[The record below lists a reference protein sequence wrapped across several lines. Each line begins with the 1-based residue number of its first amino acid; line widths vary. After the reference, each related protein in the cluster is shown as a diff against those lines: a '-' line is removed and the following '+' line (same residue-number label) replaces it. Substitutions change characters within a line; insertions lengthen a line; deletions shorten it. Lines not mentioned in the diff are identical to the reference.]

1 MSQPELRMMADLV
14 RPGLCLQ
21 RQSGVALLMVLLAM
35 ALVTLIAAGMAPKQ
49 ELRIFK
55 AGHYLA
61 QQQGYS
67 IALGTEAFAK
77 RILIRDYENDKE
89 DNAMVDSLDEIWA
102 SNSAVLPVEST
113 ADGDAR
119 VLAVAEVQIDGLGG
133 RINLNDLV
141 RGGEAVDPV
150 TRDRVK
156 ALLEVLEITGFRVD
170 VLIDWIDANDQTVSA
185 YGAEDGQYL
194 VAEPAYRAANQFFTS
209 VSELRLIEGMTEE
222 AYRALLPNVA
232 ALPVSGA
239 GINVNTAP
247 AEVIASLHDEL
258 TLAQATAV
266 VEKRAEEPFTTVQD
280 FLALSEFAGLGL
292 KSSGLR
298 VNTRFFEVVSRITY
312 DGRVVNLVSTVYRGP
327 EGKVQTLAR
336 DTGQKNRITK
346 EPVSVPE

>member
-1 MSQPELRMMADLV
+1 VADRMIHPTTGITGGA
-14 RPGLCLQ
+14 

-49 ELRIFK
+49 ELRIFS

-67 IALGTEAFAK
+67 IALGAEAFAK
-77 RILIRDYENDKE
+77 RILYRDYEDDKE
-89 DNAMVDSLDEIWA
+89 NDGLIDSLDEFWA

-113 ADGDAR
+113 DEGDAR
-119 VLAVAEVQIDGLGG
+119 ILAVAEVQIDGLGG

-150 TRDRVK
+150 TKDRMA
-156 ALLEVLEITGFRVD
+156 ALLEVLEITSFRVD
-170 VLIDWIDANDQTVSA
+170 PLIDWIDSNDQTVSA

-194 VAEPAYRAANQFFTS
+194 VAEPAYRAANQPFTS

-222 AYRALLPNVA
+222 AYRALVPHVA

-239 GINVNTAP
+239 GINVNTAT
-247 AEVIASLHDEL
+247 AQVIASLHSEL
-258 TLAQATAV
+258 TLAQANTV
-266 VEKRAEEPFTTVQD
+266 LEKRAEEPFETVQD
-280 FLALSEFAGLGL
+280 FLALPEFAGLGL

-298 VNTRFFEVVSRITY
+298 VNTPFFEVVSRITY
-312 DGRVVNLVSTVYRGP
+312 DSRVVNLISTVYRNP
-327 EGKVQTLAR
+327 EGELQTVRR
-336 DTGQKNRITK
+336 DTSQKNRITK

>member
-1 MSQPELRMMADLV
+1 
-14 RPGLCLQ
+14 
-21 RQSGVALLMVLLAM
+21 MVLLAM

-89 DNAMVDSLDEIWA
+89 NNAMVDSLDEIWA
-102 SNSAVLPVEST
+102 SNSAVLPIEST
-113 ADGDAR
+113 TGGDAR
-119 VLAVAEVQIDGLGG
+119 VIAVAEVQIDGLGG

-141 RGGEAVDPV
+141 RGGETVDPI
-150 TRDRVK
+150 TRDRMT
-156 ALLEVLEITGFRVD
+156 ALLELLEITSFRVD
-170 VLIDWIDANDQTVSA
+170 ALIDWVDANDQTVSA

-194 VAEPAYRAANQFFTS
+194 MAEPAYRVANQFFSS

-222 AYRALLPNVA
+222 AYRALLPHVA

-239 GINVNTAP
+239 GINVNTAT
-247 AEVIASLHDEL
+247 AQVIASLYNEM
-258 TLAQATAV
+258 TLAQANAV
-266 VEKRAEEPFTTVQD
+266 IEKRAEAPFDSIQD
-280 FLALSEFAGLGL
+280 FLALPEFTGFGQER
-292 KSSGLR
+292 SSGLR
-298 VNTRFFEVVSRITY
+298 VNTQFFEVVSRITY
-312 DGRVVNLVSTVYRGP
+312 DNRVANLISTVYRDP
-327 EGKVQTLAR
+327 EGKVQTVHR

>member
-1 MSQPELRMMADLV
+1 MADRI
-14 RPGLCLQ
+14 RPGACPG

-67 IALGTEAFAK
+67 IALGAEAFAK
-77 RILIRDYENDKE
+77 RILVRDYEDDKE
-89 DNAMVDSLDEIWA
+89 NNAMVDSLDEIWA
-102 SNSAVLPVEST
+102 SNAAVLPVEST

-119 VLAVAEVQIDGLGG
+119 VIAVAEVQIDGLGG

-141 RGGEAVDPV
+141 RGDGAVDPV
-150 TRDRVK
+150 TRDRLT
-156 ALLEVLEITGFRVD
+156 ALLELLEITGFRVD
-170 VLIDWIDANDQTVSA
+170 ALIDWIDANDQTISA

-194 VAEPAYRAANQFFTS
+194 VAEPAYRAANQFFIS

-232 ALPVSGA
+232 ALPVWGA

-247 AEVIASLHDEL
+247 AEIIASLHDEL

-266 VEKRAEEPFTTVQD
+266 VEKRAEEPFSTVGD
-280 FLALSEFAGLGL
+280 FLALAEFAGLGL
-292 KSSGLR
+292 KSSGLQ
-298 VNTRFFEVVSRITY
+298 VNTWFFEVVSRITY
-312 DGRVVNLVSTVYRGP
+312 DSRVANLVSTVYRGP
-327 EGKVQTLAR
+327 EGKVQTLHR

-346 EPVSVPE
+346 EPISAPE